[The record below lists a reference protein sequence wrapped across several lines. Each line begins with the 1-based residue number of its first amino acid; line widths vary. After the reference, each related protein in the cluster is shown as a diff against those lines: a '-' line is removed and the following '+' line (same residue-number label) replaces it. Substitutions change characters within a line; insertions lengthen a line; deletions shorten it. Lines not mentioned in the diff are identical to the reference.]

1 MAKGVLAGLKVLV
14 TRPRDQASRLAQAIG
29 QQGGTAVLCPLLE
42 IAQVSDLPR
51 LQAQVSHI
59 EQADLAIFISP
70 NAVQYGMAATGGRV
84 PARVATVGEG
94 SAKALRA
101 LGVAHVLVPV
111 ERFDSEG
118 LLARPELQT
127 IDGWHVMIF
136 RGDGGREF
144 LGDSLCARGARVE
157 YVTCY
162 LRCKPQCPVSDIAGV
177 DLMTVTSSE
186 ALNHLSHMIADST
199 ELFDRPLFVIHP
211 RIAELAKRLGWSKVY
226 LTESGDDGL
235 LKGLQAWAASMS
247 RDEGAT

>member
-1 MAKGVLAGLKVLV
+1 MAEGNLAGLKVLV
-14 TRPRDQASRLAQAIG
+14 TRPRDQAFTLAQAIG

-42 IAQVSDLPR
+42 IAQVSDLPG
-51 LQAQVSHI
+51 LQAQVSKI

-101 LGVAHVLVPV
+101 LGVAQVIVPV

-118 LLARPELQT
+118 LLALPELQN
-127 IDGWHVMIF
+127 IDGWQVMIF
-136 RGDGGREF
+136 RGDGGREL
-144 LGDSLCARGARVE
+144 LGDSLRQRGARVE

-162 LRCKPQCPVSDIAGV
+162 LRCKPQCPVNEIARV
-177 DLMTVTSSE
+177 DLITVTSSE
-186 ALNHLSHMIADST
+186 ALNHLSQMIADST
-199 ELFDRPLFVIHP
+199 ELFDRPLFVTHP
-211 RIAELAKRLGWSKVY
+211 RIAELAKRLGWSKIF

-235 LKGLQAWAASMS
+235 LAGLQGWAASMS
-247 RDEGAT
+247 RDEEAR

>member
-101 LGVAHVLVPV
+101 LGIAHVLVPV

-144 LGDSLCARGARVE
+144 LGDSLRARGARVE

-235 LKGLQAWAASMS
+235 LKGLQAWAASMN
-247 RDEGAT
+247 RDKGAT

>member
-1 MAKGVLAGLKVLV
+1 
-14 TRPRDQASRLAQAIG
+14 
-29 QQGGTAVLCPLLE
+29 
-42 IAQVSDLPR
+42 
-51 LQAQVSHI
+51 
-59 EQADLAIFISP
+59 
-70 NAVQYGMAATGGRV
+70 
-84 PARVATVGEG
+84 VGEG

-235 LKGLQAWAASMS
+235 LKGLQAWAASMN
-247 RDEGAT
+247 RDKGAT

>member
-70 NAVQYGMAATGGRV
+70 NAVQYGM
-84 PARVATVGEG
+84 ATVGEG

-211 RIAELAKRLGWSKVY
+211 RIAELAKRLGWAKVY

-235 LKGLQAWAASMS
+235 LKGLQAWAASMN
-247 RDEGAT
+247 RDKGAT